1 QSWLFRHRAS
11 LGRPGHGA
19 HSYCRI
25 GWHPVVDA
33 SFWRN
38 ALPDAVILRDLAESD
53 LPILFEHQKDPEASP
68 MAAFLSRDPSD
79 RDAFMTHRK
88 RILADPTVTKKAIL
102 WNGQVTG
109 SIGSFLWDGKPQV
122 TYWLGKAFWGNGIA
136 TLALTEFL
144 RIFNTRPLYASVAKD
159 NLPSIRV
166 LEKCG
171 FAIRGSGKAFAKAR
185 GTEIDEVFFE
195 LA

>member
-1 QSWLFRHRAS
+1 MPLSDSLFDIWLF
-11 LGRPGHGA
+11 LVGA
-19 HSYCRI
+19 PRCRI
-25 GWHPVVDA
+25 GWHHPFFDA

-38 ALPDAVILRDLAESD
+38 ALPDVIILRDLAESD
-53 LPILFEHQKDPEASP
+53 LPILFEQQNDLEANR
-68 MAAFLSRDPSD
+68 MAAFMPRDPSD
-79 RDAFMTHRK
+79 RDAFMTHWK
-88 RILADPTVTKKAIL
+88 RILADPTAMTKAIL
-102 WNGQVTG
+102 WNGKVAG

-122 TYWLGKAFWGNGIA
+122 TYWLGKAFWGRGIA

-144 RIFNTRPLYASVAKD
+144 RICNTRPLYASAAKD
-159 NLPSIRV
+159 NVASIRV